1 MIDARDV
8 TAVVVT
14 YNRLP
19 LLRRCLA
26 ALQAQTAQGLRV
38 LVVDNASA
46 DGTAEYLKKR
56 SPCRVLSAVSSQKIS
71 AVQVALPLRHAG
83 CGGTGLQGSLAYGR

>member
-46 DGTAEYLKKR
+46 DGTAEYLKTLAM
-56 SPCRVLSAVSSQKIS
+56 PGLVCRILTKSRRCRW
-71 AVQVALPLRHAG
+71 LCLRHAG
-83 CGGTGLQGSLAYGR
+83 CGGAGLQGSLAYGR

>member
-14 YNRLP
+14 YTRLP

-26 ALQAQTAQGLRV
+26 ALQGQTVQGLRV
-38 LVVDNASA
+38 LVVDLSLIHISEP
-46 DGTAEYLKKR
+46 TRR
-56 SPCRVLSAVSSQKIS
+56 S
-71 AVQVALPLRHAG
+71 
-83 CGGTGLQGSLAYGR
+83 